1 MIYIILVDIFNS
13 DFCTPALSG
22 DNNIIFKDR
31 KTDIYPNK
39 ITLCKDSCEYKS
51 VNIEEQRNVCEC
63 NLNINKENN
72 TDNVSNVQTD
82 NGNFFTYLE
91 DNINYKIFKYYS
103 LINFNNLKSLFVFY
117 VISAVFLI
125 IIVLSFIF

>member
-63 NLNINKENN
+63 NLNSDK
-72 TDNVSNVQTD
+72 
-82 NGNFFTYLE
+82 
-91 DNINYKIFKYYS
+91 
-103 LINFNNLKSLFVFY
+103 
-117 VISAVFLI
+117 
-125 IIVLSFIF
+125 